1 MSIKDMLAT
10 FVANLL
16 RKKNP
21 DDFLAESSKS
31 GLNKTLTGL
40 DLIVL
45 GISAIVGAG
54 IFVMIGSAVVGTVE
68 HVGAGPALII
78 SIIIA
83 GIICIFPAFCYAEFA
98 SMIPVSGSAYVYAYV
113 TMGEFMA
120 WLIGWILMLEYAI
133 GTIAVASSWTGYFIQ
148 LLQGFPFLPE
158 CVKNPPV
165 WLVSNYTSV
174 ANNPDVVAQIPHF
187 LGIPI
192 CFNMPAIMI
201 ILVLALIVLKGMKE
215 STNFAKIMVIIKV
228 AVIALFVLVGAFYVK
243 PDNWT
248 PFVPNGI
255 KGIELGIFT
264 IFYAYVGFDAIST
277 AAEETKNPQKDL
289 PIGLIGSLLVCS
301 IIYILVTI
309 VLTGMLPTGQ
319 IDIAAPIAHAM
330 RFVGQDWFAGAIS
343 IGALAGLTSVLI
355 VLIFGTSRI
364 LYAMA
369 RDGFFPKVM
378 SEVHPK
384 YKTPYVMTIVS
395 TILMII
401 GSLFINM
408 QVAAELCV
416 LGTFTSFI
424 IVCIGIV
431 ILRYTE
437 PDRPRAFKVPFCPW
451 FPIIGTGLCGYV
463 MYRAL
468 PDIKTAAAIFP
479 AWLIAGVAIYFA
491 YGYFNHRRLEKQA
504 KEPVLIKTEEKQI
517 TEKK

>member
-1 MSIKDMLAT
+1 MSLKDMLAN

-54 IFVMIGSAVVGTVE
+54 IFVMIGSAVVGTPE

-78 SIIIA
+78 SIVLA
-83 GIICIFPAFCYAEFA
+83 GLICISPPFSYAEFA
-98 SMIPVSGSAYVYAYV
+98 SMIPVSCSAYVYTYA
-113 TMGEFMA
+113 TMGELLA
-120 WLIGWILMLEYAI
+120 WLMGWVLMLEYAI
-133 GTIAVASSWTGYFIQ
+133 GTIAVATSWTGYFVQ
-148 LLQGFPFLPE
+148 LLQGFPFLPD
-158 CVKNPPV
+158 CVKSLSFWVHNV
-165 WLVSNYTSV
+165 DILGLTVSLN
-174 ANNPDVVAQIPHF
+174 I
-187 LGIPI
+187 
-192 CFNMPAIMI
+192 PAITI
-201 ILVLALIVLKGMKE
+201 ILILALIVLKGMQE
-215 STNFAKIMVIIKV
+215 STNFAKIMVIIKI
-228 AVIALFVLVGAFYVK
+228 AVIAIFVIVGAFYVK

-289 PIGLIGSLLVCS
+289 PIGLIGSLLACS

-309 VLTGMLPTGQ
+309 VLTGMLPVGQ
-319 IDIAAPIAHAM
+319 IDITAPIAHAM
-330 RFVGQDWFAGAIS
+330 RFIGQDWFAGAIS

-378 SEVHPK
+378 SNVHPK
-384 YKTPYVMTIVS
+384 YKTPFITTIVS

-401 GSLFINM
+401 GSMFISM

-416 LGTFTSFI
+416 LGTLVSFI

-437 PDRPRAFKVPFCPW
+437 PNAKRAFKVPFCPW
-451 FPIIGTGLCGYV
+451 FPILGTLLCGYV
-463 MYRAL
+463 TYRAL
-468 PDIKTAAAIFP
+468 PEIKTASSIFP
-479 AWLIAGVAIYFA
+479 VWILAGVAIYFS
-491 YGYFNHRRLEKQA
+491 YGYFNHRRLEKQGS
-504 KEPVLIKTEEKQI
+504 EPVLIKTEEEKQI
-517 TEKK
+517 TEKN

>member
-1 MSIKDMLAT
+1 M
-10 FVANLL
+10 
-16 RKKNP
+16 
-21 DDFLAESSKS
+21 
-31 GLNKTLTGL
+31 
-40 DLIVL
+40 
-45 GISAIVGAG
+45 
-54 IFVMIGSAVVGTVE
+54 
-68 HVGAGPALII
+68 
-78 SIIIA
+78 
-83 GIICIFPAFCYAEFA
+83 
-98 SMIPVSGSAYVYAYV
+98 
-113 TMGEFMA
+113 
-120 WLIGWILMLEYAI
+120 
-133 GTIAVASSWTGYFIQ
+133 Q
-148 LLQGFPFLPE
+148 
-158 CVKNPPV
+158 
-165 WLVSNYTSV
+165 
-174 ANNPDVVAQIPHF
+174 
-187 LGIPI
+187 
-192 CFNMPAIMI
+192 
-201 ILVLALIVLKGMKE
+201 E
-215 STNFAKIMVIIKV
+215 STNFAKIMVIIKI
-228 AVIALFVLVGAFYVK
+228 AVIAIFVIVGAFYVK

-289 PIGLIGSLLVCS
+289 PIGLIGSLLACS

-309 VLTGMLPTGQ
+309 VLTGMLPVGQ
-319 IDIAAPIAHAM
+319 IDITAPIAHAM
-330 RFVGQDWFAGAIS
+330 RFIGQDWFAGAIS

-416 LGTFTSFI
+416 LGTLVSFI

-437 PDRPRAFKVPFCPW
+437 PNAKRAFKVPFCPW
-451 FPIIGTGLCGYV
+451 FPLLGIICCGGLMIFSMCIAKGE
-463 MYRAL
+463 
-468 PDIKTAAAIFP
+468 TAILSTLMFIV
-479 AWLIAGVAIYFA
+479 WVIMGVVIYLT
-491 YGYFNHRRLEKQA
+491 YGYRKNREAEKLLQ
-504 KEPVLIKTEEKQI
+504 VTTEE
-517 TEKK
+517 